1 MEKKRP
7 LVSIIITNFNKEKY
21 IYQTIKSA
29 INQKYKK
36 SEVIVIDNFS
46 SDNSCK
52 IISKF
57 KNVKLL
63 FNNQKKT
70 GALNQI
76 KSIEIGLKNCRGS
89 IICLLDGDDIF
100 DKNKV
105 SQVVNYFVN
114 NSNYNAVL
122 DLPIIFTNINKS
134 TNFKYDK
141 KRKTKSSIWPTT
153 FPTSTISVRK
163 DYLRKCIKV
172 FKKNKFENLEIDF
185 RLCCLFSIIGNNYN
199 ILRKKLT
206 YYRQV
211 EDGIMSNYKKFGKNW
226 WIKRSEAFNFF
237 FYSKKKY
244 KRQYSF
250 SLDFFVTKLISKI
263 LKWT

>member
-21 IYQTIKSA
+21 IHQTIKSA

-105 SQVVNYFVN
+105 SEIVNYFDN

-134 TNFKYDK
+134 TDFKYDK
-141 KRKTKSSIWPTT
+141 KRKTKPSIWPTT

-211 EDGIMSNYKKFGKNW
+211 EDGIMSNYEKFGKNW

-250 SLDFFVTKLISKI
+250 SLDFFVTKIISKI

>member
-1 MEKKRP
+1 MKKKSP

-36 SEVIVIDNFS
+36 FEIIVIDNFS

-57 KNVKLL
+57 RNIKLL
-63 FNNQKKT
+63 FNKEKKT

-89 IICLLDGDDIF
+89 IICLLDGDDLF
-100 DKNKV
+100 NNNKV
-105 SQVVNYFVN
+105 SQIVNFFN
-114 NSNYNAVL
+114 KNSNYNAVL
-122 DLPIIFTNINKS
+122 DLPIIFKNINRPI
-134 TNFKYDK
+134 NFRYDK

-153 FPTSTISVRK
+153 FPTSSISIRK
-163 DYLRKCIKV
+163 NYLKKCIQV
-172 FKKNKFENLEIDF
+172 FKKDKFQNLEIDF
-185 RLCCLFSIIGNNYN
+185 RLCCLFSIFENNYN
-199 ILRKKLT
+199 ILNKKLT

-211 EDGIMSNYKKFGKNW
+211 EDGIMSNYKKFGKRW

-237 FYSKKKY
+237 FYLKKKY
-244 KRQYSF
+244 KRKYSL
-250 SLDFFVTKLISKI
+250 SLDFFVTKIISKF
-263 LKWT
+263 L